1 MFVKEKAMKK
11 EKKGGRYPLRV
22 RVMCIVLAALTVI
35 GTASIL
41 IYMLFL

>member
-1 MFVKEKAMKK
+1 MKND
-11 EKKGGRYPLRV
+11 KKNGRYPLRV
-22 RVMCIVLAALTVI
+22 RIMCITLAALTVI

>member
-1 MFVKEKAMKK
+1 MKK
-11 EKKGGRYPLRV
+11 QKNNGRYPLKV
-22 RVMCIVLAALTVI
+22 RIMCITLAALTVL

>member
-1 MFVKEKAMKK
+1 MKNNK
-11 EKKGGRYPLRV
+11 NNGRYPLKV
-22 RVMCIVLAALTVI
+22 RIMCITLAALTVI